1 MSSFQFNEGK
11 TLDEHVPR
19 HEYMER
25 IGRSDDKMHSLDR
38 RLSKVEELS
47 DKLGEMAVTMQG
59 MLVTLQNM
67 QAEQSEQGE
76 RLRKIEEEPA
86 DKWNKVVGTV
96 ITVLVTAALTWL
108 ISKGGI

>member
-1 MSSFQFNEGK
+1 MYN
-11 TLDEHVPR
+11 
-19 HEYMER
+19 
-25 IGRSDDKMHSLDR
+25 LDR

-47 DKLGEMAVTMQG
+47 DKLSDMAVTMQG

-67 QAEQSEQGE
+67 QAEQKAQGE
-76 RLRKIEEEPA
+76 RLEKIEQEPA
-86 DKWNKVVGTV
+86 DKWNKVVSTV

>member
-1 MSSFQFNEGK
+1 MRKK
-11 TLDEHVPR
+11 TLDEFVTR

-25 IGRSDDKMHSLDR
+25 IGRSDDKMHNLDR

-47 DKLGEMAVTMQG
+47 DKLSDMAATMQG
-59 MLVTLQNM
+59 MLVTLQTM
-67 QAEQSEQGE
+67 QKEQAEQGE

-86 DKWNKVVGTV
+86 DKWNHVVTTV

-108 ISKGGI
+108 ISKGGV

>member
-1 MSSFQFNEGK
+1 MEQEYI
-11 TLDEHVPR
+11 TR

-25 IGRSDDKMHSLDR
+25 IGRSDDKMQNLDR

-76 RLRKIEEEPA
+76 RLREIESEPA
-86 DKWNKVVGTV
+86 DNWKKFTWTIFACFVTGIVGYF
-96 ITVLVTAALTWL
+96 LA
-108 ISKGGI
+108 KGGI

>member
-1 MSSFQFNEGK
+1 M
-11 TLDEHVPR
+11 DEYVTR

-67 QAEQSEQGE
+67 QKEQTEQGE

-86 DKWNKVVGTV
+86 DNWRKFVWTAFACVVTGVVGYF
-96 ITVLVTAALTWL
+96 LAKA
-108 ISKGGI
+108 GIL

>member
-1 MSSFQFNEGK
+1 M
-11 TLDEHVPR
+11 DEYITR
-19 HEYMER
+19 REYMER
-25 IGRSDDKMHSLDR
+25 IGRSDDKMHDLDR

-47 DKLGEMAVTMQG
+47 DKLTDMAITMKG
-59 MLVTLQNM
+59 MLTTLENM
-67 QAEQSEQGE
+67 QKEQSEQGE

-86 DKWNKVVGTV
+86 DKWNKVVSTV

>member
-1 MSSFQFNEGK
+1 M
-11 TLDEHVPR
+11 DEFVTR

-25 IGRSDDKMHSLDR
+25 IGRSDDKMHNLDR

-47 DKLGEMAVTMQG
+47 DKLSDMAATMQG
-59 MLVTLQNM
+59 MLVTLQTM
-67 QAEQSEQGE
+67 QKEQAEQGE

-86 DKWNKVVGTV
+86 DKWNKVVSTV

-108 ISKGGI
+108 ISKGGV

>member
-1 MSSFQFNEGK
+1 M
-11 TLDEHVPR
+11 DEYVTR

-67 QAEQSEQGE
+67 QKEQSEQGE
-76 RLRKIEEEPA
+76 RLRKIEEEPV
-86 DKWNKVVGTV
+86 DKWNKLIGTV
-96 ITVLVTAALTWL
+96 ITVLATAAITWML
-108 ISKGGI
+108 SKGGI

>member
-1 MSSFQFNEGK
+1 MNEF
-11 TLDEHVPR
+11 VPR
-19 HEYMER
+19 SEYMER
-25 IGRSDDKMHSLDR
+25 IGRSDDRMRDFDR

-47 DKLGEMAVTMQG
+47 DKLTDMAITMKG
-59 MLVTLQNM
+59 MLTTLENM
-67 QAEQSEQGE
+67 QKEQSEQGE

-86 DKWNKVVGTV
+86 DKWNKVVSTV

>member
-11 TLDEHVPR
+11 TLDEYVTR

-76 RLRKIEEEPA
+76 RLRKIESEPA
-86 DKWNKVVGTV
+86 DNCNKLIYSV
-96 ITVLVTAALTWL
+96 IALIATASVTWL
-108 ISKGGI
+108 LAKGGI

>member
-1 MSSFQFNEGK
+1 M
-11 TLDEHVPR
+11 DEFVPR
-19 HEYMER
+19 SEYMER
-25 IGRSDDKMHSLDR
+25 IGRSDDRMRDFDR

-47 DKLGEMAVTMQG
+47 DKLTDMAITMKG
-59 MLVTLQNM
+59 MLTTLENM
-67 QAEQSEQGE
+67 QKEQSEQGE

-86 DKWNKVVGTV
+86 DKWNKVVSTV

>member
-1 MSSFQFNEGK
+1 MPMDDF
-11 TLDEHVPR
+11 VPR

-25 IGRSDDKMHSLDR
+25 IGRSDDRMRDFDR

-47 DKLGEMAVTMQG
+47 DKLSDMAATMQG
-59 MLVTLQNM
+59 MLVTLQTM
-67 QAEQSEQGE
+67 QKEQAEQGE

-86 DKWNKVVGTV
+86 DKWNKVVSTV

-108 ISKGGI
+108 ISKGGV

>member
-1 MSSFQFNEGK
+1 M
-11 TLDEHVPR
+11 DEFVPR
-19 HEYMER
+19 SEYMER
-25 IGRSDDKMHSLDR
+25 IGRSDDRMRDFDR

-47 DKLGEMAVTMQG
+47 DKLTDMAITMQG
-59 MLVTLQNM
+59 MLTTLQNM
-67 QAEQSEQGE
+67 QKEQQAQGE

-86 DKWNKVVGTV
+86 DKWNKVVSTV

>member
-1 MSSFQFNEGK
+1 M
-11 TLDEHVPR
+11 DEFVPR

-25 IGRSDDKMHSLDR
+25 IGRIDDRMRDFDR

-47 DKLGEMAVTMQG
+47 DKLTDMAITMKG
-59 MLVTLQNM
+59 MLTTLENM
-67 QAEQSEQGE
+67 QKEQSEQGE

-86 DKWNKVVGTV
+86 DKWNKVVSTV

>member
-1 MSSFQFNEGK
+1 M
-11 TLDEHVPR
+11 DEYVTR

-67 QAEQSEQGE
+67 QKEQTEQGE

-86 DKWNKVVGTV
+86 DNWRKFVWTAFACVVTGVVGYF
-96 ITVLVTAALTWL
+96 LA
-108 ISKGGI
+108 KGGI

>member
-1 MSSFQFNEGK
+1 M
-11 TLDEHVPR
+11 DEYITR

-25 IGRSDDKMHSLDR
+25 IGRIDDKTNDLNR

-47 DKLGEMAVTMQG
+47 DKLTDMAITMKG
-59 MLVTLQNM
+59 MLTTLENM
-67 QAEQSEQGE
+67 QKEQSEQGE

-86 DKWNKVVGTV
+86 DKWNKVVSTV

>member
-1 MSSFQFNEGK
+1 MEEFV
-11 TLDEHVPR
+11 TR

-67 QAEQSEQGE
+67 QKEQTEQGE
-76 RLRKIEEEPA
+76 RLKKIEEEPA
-86 DKWNKVVGTV
+86 DNWRKFVWTAFACVVTGVVGFLLAKV
-96 ITVLVTAALTWL
+96 
-108 ISKGGI
+108 GIL

>member
-1 MSSFQFNEGK
+1 MRIT
-11 TLDEHVPR
+11 TLDDNYVTR

-47 DKLGEMAVTMQG
+47 DKLSDMAVTMQG

-67 QAEQSEQGE
+67 QKEQAEQGE

-86 DKWNKVVGTV
+86 DKWNKVVSTV